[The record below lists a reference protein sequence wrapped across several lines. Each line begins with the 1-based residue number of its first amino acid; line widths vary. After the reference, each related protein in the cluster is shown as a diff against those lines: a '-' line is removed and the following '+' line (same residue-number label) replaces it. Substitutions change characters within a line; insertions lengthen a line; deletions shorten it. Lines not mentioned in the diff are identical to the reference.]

1 MMGKDYAV
9 VGDGTHTL
17 SQTTNR
23 VPTTAELERL
33 GEDQFFLQF
42 DQFSIREVG
51 AYYHPYVS
59 DNEYSYLC
67 GNTSEFA
74 LDRRTVVDFLAR
86 ADTSVIY
93 EGEFCWSDDLA
104 ERLVSN

>member
-23 VPTTAELERL
+23 VPTTAELEQL
-33 GEDQFFLQF
+33 SDDQFFLQF
-42 DQFSIREVG
+42 DQFSIRQVG
-51 AYYHPYVS
+51 AYYHPYIA

-67 GNTSEFA
+67 GNASEFA
-74 LDRRTVVDFLAR
+74 LDRRTLLEFLRR
-86 ADTSVIY
+86 ADTSVIFD
-93 EGEFCWSDDLA
+93 GEFYWSDDLA
-104 ERLVSN
+104 KKLT